1 MSDVTFEYRCI
12 HAQHLNWYS
21 KICQTD
27 VKQTTTLCTLLYPPM
42 APYLYMSLRLHE
54 ASHHTKAGVELT
66 GRGVGGHARDD
77 GVVGA
82 LARSDAVGVGGIQGE
97 ISTAIL

>member
-1 MSDVTFEYRCI
+1 
-12 HAQHLNWYS
+12 
-21 KICQTD
+21 
-27 VKQTTTLCTLLYPPM
+27 M

-54 ASHHTKAGVELT
+54 ASHDSKAGVELT
-66 GRGVGGHARDD
+66 RRGVGGHAGDD

-82 LARSDAVGVGGIQGE
+82 LARGDAVGVGGIQGE